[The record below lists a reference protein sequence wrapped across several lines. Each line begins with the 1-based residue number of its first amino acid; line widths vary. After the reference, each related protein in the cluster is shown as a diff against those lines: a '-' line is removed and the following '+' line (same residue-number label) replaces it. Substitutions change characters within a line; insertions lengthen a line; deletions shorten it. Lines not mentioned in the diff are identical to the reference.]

1 MDYLRKKYAG
11 YKRIDRRFLQDELLL
26 SDKEYADIRRDVAH
40 TLGKD
45 RCPPSLELEVFV
57 SVCECYLQ

>member
-11 YKRIDRRFLQDELLL
+11 YKMIDRRFLQDELLL

-40 TLGKD
+40 TLNKG
-45 RCPPSLELEVFV
+45 RCPFQLDLDTF
-57 SVCECYLQ
+57 CNIIECYLQ